1 MGYGK
6 LQDES
11 EQTMRVFHKT
21 IILAL
26 MIGAIY
32 AQTPGTQ
39 STVNAET
46 SAQLAEGKQ
55 TVAILDF
62 EGRGISQMEAATLTD
77 RLMSEMVSTNAVIMV
92 ERNQMNE
99 ILEEQGLQQAGCTS
113 AECAAEVGALLGVQ
127 NMVSG
132 SFGKLGN
139 TYTVDAKMFSVETGA
154 TIRSSSKTHKGEVDG
169 LLTIIEIVAW
179 ELVGLQAPADLL
191 AKVGGGPAA
200 VAEAPKEPRKPMSK
214 GMKRLLWATIL
225 LGGGGYGAYAAGL
238 FDPVPVP
245 LPEPPTL
252 PEG

>member
-1 MGYGK
+1 
-6 LQDES
+6 
-11 EQTMRVFHKT
+11 MRVFHK
-21 IILAL
+21 IIIFAL
-26 MIGAIY
+26 MIGAIC

-77 RLMSEMVSTNAVIMV
+77 RLMSEMVSTDAVIMV

-154 TIRSSSKTHKGEVDG
+154 TMRSSSKTHKGEVDG

-191 AKVGGGPAA
+191 AKAGVKAPEP
-200 VAEAPKEPRKPMSK
+200 VAPPKEPRKPMSK

-238 FDPVPVP
+238 FDVPPSP